1 MKKCNV
7 LVILLV
13 CGWQAAMAQFS
24 IEDLQ
29 EKARQ
34 NNPLAK
40 QFELIEKSNQYT
52 VNNLKLKWLPQV
64 SALGQATY
72 QSDVSAWPESMQ
84 PLLAGMGAEMDGMSK
99 FQYKVGVDVNQTI
112 WEGGR
117 IAATSKVAKM
127 QTEVLQA
134 QNEVNLYVVK
144 KRVNDLFFSVLLID
158 ERLKVN
164 RDMQSL
170 LQSNVKQM
178 QSMVA
183 NGVAMQSDVDA
194 LKVEL
199 INARQN
205 ETEML
210 ATKTI
215 AMDLL
220 SQLCGTQIDSI
231 QAPTINVQNWSVST
245 GGDSVGARPEF
256 ALIESS
262 NRLAQMQE
270 KQLKSGL
277 MPTVSVFASGYY
289 GYPGYNMFESIME
302 HENSLNGIVGARI
315 SWNISNFYTNKNDKS
330 KLMVQRQMNE
340 NQRETFL
347 FNNSLEQTNAQRSID
362 KYRLLIEQDNEI
374 VTLRENVRKAT
385 EKKLANGVVDSNKLV
400 EQIMKENSA
409 RNNKTIHQV
418 ELLNEM
424 YNLQYTKGL

>member
-1 MKKCNV
+1 MKKNNV

-64 SALGQATY
+64 TALGQATY
-72 QSDVSAWPESMQ
+72 QSDVSSWPESMQ
-84 PLLAGMGAEMDGMSK
+84 PLLAEMDGMSK

-134 QNEVNLYVVK
+134 QNEVNLYAVR

-231 QAPTINVQNWSVST
+231 QAPTINVQNWSVLA

-409 RNNKTIHQV
+409 RNNKAIHQV

>member
-1 MKKCNV
+1 MKKNNV

-13 CGWQAAMAQFS
+13 CGWQATMAQFS

-29 EKARQ
+29 EKSRQ

-64 SALGQATY
+64 TALGQATY
-72 QSDVSAWPESMQ
+72 QSDVSSWPESMQ
-84 PLLAGMGAEMDGMSK
+84 PLLAEMDGMSK

-134 QNEVNLYVVK
+134 QNEVNLYAVR

-231 QAPTINVQNWSVST
+231 QAPTINVQNWSVLA

-409 RNNKTIHQV
+409 RNNKAIHQV

>member
-1 MKKCNV
+1 MKKSNV
-7 LVILLV
+7 LVILLI
-13 CGWQAAMAQFS
+13 CGWQTAMAQFS

-29 EKARQ
+29 GKARQ

-40 QFELIEKSNQYT
+40 QFDLLEKSNQYT
-52 VNNLKLKWLPQV
+52 MNNIKLKWLPQV
-64 SALGQATY
+64 TALGQATY
-72 QSDVSAWPESMQ
+72 QSDVSGWPESMQ
-84 PLLAGMGAEMDGMSK
+84 PLLTGMGAEIDGMSK
-99 FQYKVGVDVNQTI
+99 FQYKVGVDVSQTL

-127 QTEVLQA
+127 QIEMLQA
-134 QNEVNLYVVK
+134 QNEVTLYAVR

-215 AMDLL
+215 AIDLL
-220 SQLCGTQIDSI
+220 SQFCGTQIDSI
-231 QAPTINVQNWSVST
+231 QAPTVDVQNWSVST
-245 GGDSVGARPEF
+245 SGNSVDARPEF

-277 MPTVSVFASGYY
+277 MPTVNVFASAYY

-315 SWNISNFYTNKNDKS
+315 SWNISNFYTNKNDKN
-330 KLMVQRQMNE
+330 KLMVQREMNE

-385 EKKLANGVVDSNKLV
+385 EKKLTNGVVDSNKLV

-409 RNNKTIHQV
+409 RNNKAIHQV

>member
-1 MKKCNV
+1 
-7 LVILLV
+7 
-13 CGWQAAMAQFS
+13 MAQFS

-64 SALGQATY
+64 TALGQATY
-72 QSDVSAWPESMQ
+72 QSDVSSWPESMQ
-84 PLLAGMGAEMDGMSK
+84 PLLAEMDGMSK

-170 LQSNVKQM
+170 LQSNVEQM

-231 QAPTINVQNWSVST
+231 QAPTINVQNWSVLA

-409 RNNKTIHQV
+409 RNNKAIHQV